1 LASGTTGS
9 TDIAER
15 YATALYEMADEAQQL
30 DAVAEDLRGL
40 RGMLAESDEL
50 RQFIRSPIY
59 DRAEQ
64 TRAVLA
70 VLEAAKVGDLTR
82 RFVGVVGQNR
92 RLAAL
97 PAIIDAYLETLA
109 RRRGE
114 VTAEVS
120 SAVALSDAQRDSLTE
135 SLRKAVGSKV
145 VVETDVDPELI
156 GGLVVRVGSRMFDA
170 SLRTKLQRMRL
181 AMKGVG

>member
-1 LASGTTGS
+1 MAGTTGT

-40 RGMLAESDEL
+40 RTLLAESGDL
-50 RQFIRSPIY
+50 RRFVRSPIY
-59 DRAEQ
+59 GRTTQ
-64 TRAVLA
+64 TKAILA
-70 VLEAAKVGDLTR
+70 VLEAAKVSDLTR
-82 RFVGVVGQNR
+82 RFVGVIGQNR
-92 RLAAL
+92 RLSAL
-97 PAIIDAYLETLA
+97 PAMIEAFLETLA

-114 VTAEVS
+114 VTAKVS
-120 SAVALSDAQRDSLTE
+120 SAATLSEAQLASLTE

-145 VVETDVDPELI
+145 VVETDVDPDLI

-170 SLRTKLQRMRL
+170 SLRTKLQKMQL

>member
-1 LASGTTGS
+1 
-9 TDIAER
+9 
-15 YATALYEMADEAQQL
+15 MADAAQQL

-40 RGMLAESDEL
+40 RQLMSESDEL
-50 RQFIRSPIY
+50 RRFILSPIY
-59 DRAEQ
+59 GRDTQ
-64 TRAVLA
+64 TKAILA

-82 RFVGVVGQNR
+82 RFVGVIGQNG
-92 RLAAL
+92 RLSAL
-97 PAIIDAYLETLA
+97 PAMIEAFLDTLA
-109 RRRGE
+109 RHRGE
-114 VTAEVS
+114 VTARVS
-120 SAVALSDAQRDSLTE
+120 SASALSGAQLESLTE

-170 SLRTKLQRMRL
+170 SLRMKLQKMQL